1 MKTLF
6 TLASVMIVLFIGVPN
21 KVTAQKAKAVRTV
34 TGTISKVEWGDNF
47 YLTIVDSKGKK
58 HTALCSAPICS
69 KFSDDAKIPKR
80 YKGKKVKATIGK
92 RTRYSGGGG
101 SNAMDK
107 YDAFIKIQ
115 FLK

>member
-1 MKTLF
+1 MKTFFILV
-6 TLASVMIVLFIGVPN
+6 SVIIVLFISSPN
-21 KVTAQKAKAVRTV
+21 TVTAQKAKSVRTV

-47 YLTIVDSKGKK
+47 YLTIIDSKGQE
-58 HTALCSAPICS
+58 HTALCNAPICS

-92 RTRYSGGGG
+92 RTRYDGGG
-101 SNAMDK
+101 NVMDK

-115 FLK
+115 LLK